1 MGKLKELKEFK
12 ERLQFTG
19 WLQYI
24 MTGVIGTIILIL
36 GLIMWLLGIHFL
48 AVPLLIMSSFM
59 YGVVILDIVTIK
71 YKLHFKESLPSSK
84 NDLDVIELILSR
96 KSCRSFQT
104 RAMREEDRTKLISFI
119 ELESKTPRA
128 NILEDTGVR
137 FEYIRA
143 SLTVWP
149 VVNGSEFLVAIVPK
163 SYNRQA
169 IIDVGYCLQRIVIQ
183 ATRIGLATCWIGP
196 GADQKSIGE
205 ALGDRFDEAND
216 HVVCVCAVGYESK
229 HLPFSTRVIGQ
240 IQHRRLPLASLF
252 FQDTSFTQ
260 PLDIESELKGVSEAC
275 RWSPSAF
282 NGQTTRC
289 VGNSEKDIE
298 DDPQLRMDFYATT
311 NSRYYAPVALGIWCA
326 NWALGCESLGYGGHF
341 VKNPTLVQGD
351 DPTSVGILPRYDV
364 SWEMQNK

>member
-1 MGKLKELKEFK
+1 MMIKKLKDLK

-24 MTGVIGTIILIL
+24 ATGVVGAIFLIL
-36 GLIMWLLGIHFL
+36 GLIMWVLGIQLL
-48 AVPLLIMSSFM
+48 AVPLLIVSLFM
-59 YGVVILDIVTIK
+59 YAVVILDIVTIK
-71 YKLHFKESLPSSK
+71 YKLHFKESTPSSK
-84 NDLDVIELILSR
+84 NDLDMIELILSR
-96 KSCRSFQT
+96 RSCRSFQT
-104 RAMREEDRTKLISFI
+104 RVMREEDRTKLMSFV

-137 FEYIRA
+137 FEYIKA

-163 SYNRQA
+163 SYHRQA

-183 ATRIGLATCWIGP
+183 ATRMGLATCWIGP

-216 HVVCVCAVGYESK
+216 HIVCVCAVGYESK
-229 HLPFSTRVIGQ
+229 HLPFSIRVMGQ
-240 IQHRRLPLASLF
+240 IQRRRLPLASLF
-252 FQDTSFTQ
+252 FQDISFTK
-260 PLDIESELKGVSEAC
+260 PLEIESELKNLSEAC
-275 RWSPSAF
+275 RWSPSSF

-298 DDPQLRMDFYATT
+298 GDPEFRMDFYATT

-326 NWALGCESLGYGGHF
+326 NWALGYESLGYRGHF
-341 VKNPTLVQGD
+341 VKNPTLVQGED
-351 DPTSVGILPRYDV
+351 STSVGILPRYDV
-364 SWEMQNK
+364 SWERQNK